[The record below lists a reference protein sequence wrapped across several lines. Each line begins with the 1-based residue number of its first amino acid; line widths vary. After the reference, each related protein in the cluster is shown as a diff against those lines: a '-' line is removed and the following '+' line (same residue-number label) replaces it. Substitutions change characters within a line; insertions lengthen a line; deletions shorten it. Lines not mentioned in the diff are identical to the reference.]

1 MRHVLRRSFGGLLVA
16 ALLLG
21 AVGFYTYSPYLSLTA
36 APGGLATTPT
46 SSNSASSDPSAASP
60 APSSAS
66 APSPTRG
73 APVRNLPPGP
83 GGQEPGIRLVATV
96 QPSGVFEVVETVRL
110 AAPVSRVTL
119 APPDLDAASRT
130 LRSAHP
136 FATEV
141 VLRAEE
147 QQSVRPPRSR
157 VQQATTVALS
167 QPTDR
172 FEIRYVLRGSVR
184 HNKPSSA
191 GRALGA
197 VAPLTS
203 RMPGDAPVAIAVS
216 GAAVR
221 NLGCVRLSVD
231 QQACI
236 AGRRPNARVN
246 RNLPFRAALVQV
258 QLDLEA
264 GR

>member
-1 MRHVLRRSFGGLLVA
+1 VA
-16 ALLLG
+16 ALLLT
-21 AVGFYTYSPYLSLTA
+21 ALAFYTYSPYLSLTA
-36 APGGLATTPT
+36 ASGGLVTTEAA
-46 SSNSASSDPSAASP
+46 SAGAPSEPSTASP
-60 APSSAS
+60 APSSTS
-66 APSPTRG
+66 TPSPTAG
-73 APVRNLPPGP
+73 APDRNLPPGP

-96 QPSGVFEVVETVRL
+96 RPSGAFEVIETVRL

-119 APPDLDAASRT
+119 APPDLGAASRD
-130 LRSAHP
+130 LRSTRP

-141 VLRAEE
+141 VFRADE
-147 QQSVRPPRSR
+147 QQSVRPPRGR
-157 VQQATTVALS
+157 VQRPTTVALS

-197 VAPLTS
+197 VGPMTS
-203 RMPGDAPVAIAVS
+203 QMPGDSPVAIAVL
-216 GAAVR
+216 GEAVR
-221 NLGCVRLSVD
+221 NLGCVRLPVD

-236 AGRRPNARVN
+236 AGERPNARVN

-258 QLDLEA
+258 QLDLKAE
-264 GR
+264 R

>member
-1 MRHVLRRSFGGLLVA
+1 MGRVLRRSFGGLLVA
-16 ALLLG
+16 ALLLT
-21 AVGFYTYSPYLSLTA
+21 AFAFYTYSPYLSLTA
-36 APGGLATTPT
+36 APDGLATTAAP
-46 SSNSASSDPSAASP
+46 SASAPPDPSTASP
-60 APSSAS
+60 APSSTAV
-66 APSPTRG
+66 PSPTAG
-73 APVRNLPPGP
+73 APDRDLPPGP

-96 QPSGVFEVVETVRL
+96 RPSGVFEVIETVRL

-119 APPDLDAASRT
+119 SPPNLRAASRT
-130 LRSAHP
+130 LQSTHP
-136 FATEV
+136 FAAEV
-141 VLRAEE
+141 VVRADE

-157 VQQATTVALS
+157 VQRATTLALS

-184 HNKPSSA
+184 YNKPSSA

-203 RMPGDAPVAIAVS
+203 RLPDDFPVAITVR
-216 GAAVR
+216 GRAVR

-231 QQACI
+231 QWACM
-236 AGRRPNARVN
+236 AGERPNARVN
-246 RNLPFRAALVQV
+246 RSLPFRAALVQV
-258 QLDLEA
+258 QLDLQA